1 MLEIVLW
8 ILVGIAG
15 LILFD
20 QLCLWMER
28 KGWVYYRK
36 VKRTGAPPSMADVF
50 LGANVFDQSVRHLH
64 EAREERDGEEDENDG
79 DDEGKRKPEDR
90 LS

>member
-1 MLEIVLW
+1 MLEIGLW
-8 ILVGIAG
+8 ILAGIAG
-15 LILFD
+15 LILLD
-20 QLCLWMER
+20 QLFLWMER

-36 VKRTGAPPSMADVF
+36 VKRQGAPPSMADVF
-50 LGANVFDQSVRHLH
+50 LGANVFDQSVRHMH
-64 EAREERDGEEDENDG
+64 EAREERAGEEDEDDG

>member
-8 ILVGIAG
+8 ILAGVAG
-15 LILFD
+15 LILLD
-20 QLCLWMER
+20 QLGLWMER

-36 VKRTGAPPSMADVF
+36 VKRQGAPPSMADVF

-64 EAREERDGEEDENDG
+64 EAREERAGEEDEDDG
-79 DDEGKRKPEDR
+79 DDDGKRKPEDR
-90 LS
+90 IG